1 LTCASLAVLF
11 GVYSVCVRKGVKAI
25 LGLIAT
31 FVFSAIMVYGLYG
44 YNYVGILFLIIYVG
58 AIAVLF
64 IFIVMMVP
72 GEQSQ
77 PPALSGM
84 AYF

>member
-1 LTCASLAVLF
+1 
-11 GVYSVCVRKGVKAI
+11 
-25 LGLIAT
+25 
-31 FVFSAIMVYGLYG
+31 MVYGLYG

-77 PPALSGM
+77 PPALGGM